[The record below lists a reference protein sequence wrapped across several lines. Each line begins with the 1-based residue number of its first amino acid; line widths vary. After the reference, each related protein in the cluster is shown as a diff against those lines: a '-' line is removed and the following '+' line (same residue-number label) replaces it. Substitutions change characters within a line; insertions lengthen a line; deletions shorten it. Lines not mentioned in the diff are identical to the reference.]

1 MADSPPS
8 PSAASGLTRIRVVL
22 VRPRHPGNVGA
33 AARALKTMG
42 LAQLWLVKP
51 ERFPDPEARIRAAE
65 AADLL
70 DRVRVVDTLEAAL
83 ADCALTIATSARK
96 RGQDW
101 PCLSPREAAERLWH
115 HAATADAAL
124 VFGPEDSGLTSDE
137 LYRCQF
143 RSAIPTSDACRSL
156 NLSHAVQVYA
166 FAIRSQIDT
175 GPPAAAPAAATSVDR
190 EHLYRHLKKVLE
202 ALDFPRRD
210 PDHLL
215 LKFRALGNRAELS
228 AAEVSMLRG
237 LLRRIEQRIAP
248 ARATAESEEG

>member
-1 MADSPPS
+1 MVADTPPS
-8 PSAASGLTRIRVVL
+8 PSAVSRLDRIRTVL
-22 VRPRHPGNVGA
+22 VRPRHPGNIGA
-33 AARALKTMG
+33 AARALKSMG
-42 LAQLWLVKP
+42 LEQLWLVQP
-51 ERFPDPEARIRAAE
+51 ERFPDSEARIRATE

-70 DRVRVVDTLEAAL
+70 DRVRVVESLEAAI
-83 ADCALTIATSARK
+83 ADCALTIATSARE

-101 PCLSPREAAERLWH
+101 PTLSPHDAARRLWRQ
-115 HAATADAAL
+115 AAAADVAL

-143 RSAIPTSDACRSL
+143 RSAIQTSDRCRSL

-166 FAIRSQIDT
+166 FAIRSLID
-175 GPPAAAPAAATSVDR
+175 APAPAEAPEAATSADLER
-190 EHLYRHLKKVLE
+190 LYRHLKQVLE

-237 LLRRIEQRIAP
+237 LLRRIEQRIA
-248 ARATAESEEG
+248 AADSAVEGG